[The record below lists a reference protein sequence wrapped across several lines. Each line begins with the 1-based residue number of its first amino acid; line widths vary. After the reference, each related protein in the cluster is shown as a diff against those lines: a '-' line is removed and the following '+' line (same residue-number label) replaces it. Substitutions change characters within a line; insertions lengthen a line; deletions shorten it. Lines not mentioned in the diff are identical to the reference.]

1 LEQERNKKVN
11 LDSFGSTVLSLEEK
25 INWIRLSRAEPVGPI
40 TFFELIQRYGGA
52 GKALEVLPEITLKGS
67 HKKKLKIP
75 SIEEAHQELEKHY
88 KLKADLVAFSEPD
101 YPEIL
106 RHIPDPPPL
115 ISLFGD
121 RNVLQKQALAIV
133 GARNASLNGRHFAEK
148 LATELGACG
157 YQIASGL
164 ARGIDTAAHQ
174 GALISG
180 TIAVL
185 AGGID
190 HIYPAENTGLYYK
203 IAEQGLIVAESP
215 FGTIPQASFFPRRN
229 RIIAGLSLG
238 VIIIEAAKQSGS
250 LVTARFALEQGREV
264 FAVPGSPL
272 DPRSYGA
279 NMLIRQG
286 ATLIQNADD
295 VLSVVESMSEI
306 KPNLKQ
312 QQKTQNFQGN
322 LCSSKENDEKIQQFV
337 LDLLSITPIGVDEI
351 IRECHFSTAEVILV
365 LLELELAGRIQR
377 HPGYQIS
384 LKG

>member
-1 LEQERNKKVN
+1 M
-11 LDSFGSTVLSLEEK
+11 
-25 INWIRLSRAEPVGPI
+25 
-40 TFFELIQRYGGA
+40 
-52 GKALEVLPEITLKGS
+52 
-67 HKKKLKIP
+67 
-75 SIEEAHQELEKHY
+75 
-88 KLKADLVAFSEPD
+88 
-101 YPEIL
+101 
-106 RHIPDPPPL
+106 
-115 ISLFGD
+115 
-121 RNVLQKQALAIV
+121 
-133 GARNASLNGRHFAEK
+133 
-148 LATELGACG
+148 
-157 YQIASGL
+157 
-164 ARGIDTAAHQ
+164 
-174 GALISG
+174 
-180 TIAVL
+180 
-185 AGGID
+185 
-190 HIYPAENTGLYYK
+190 
-203 IAEQGLIVAESP
+203 
-215 FGTIPQASFFPRRN
+215 
-229 RIIAGLSLG
+229 
-238 VIIIEAAKQSGS
+238 IIIEAAKQSGS